1 MFKNLNEVTQ
11 MQNTQASFCKQHQL
25 PANTTLPQDPPV
37 SLLSIR
43 DFSKKAKVSV
53 AWIYDR
59 MNPESPNHD
68 PAMPERISLSGQPG
82 KPPVRVLESAVDA
95 WILSM
100 FSKRPASQTDQ
111 NASFARATTVK
122 GELA

>member
-1 MFKNLNEVTQ
+1 MSHLNRKCRDQRE
-11 MQNTQASFCKQHQL
+11 L
-25 PANTTLPQDPPV
+25 PANTHTLQNPPV
-37 SLLSIR
+37 SMLSIK
-43 DFSKKAKVSV
+43 DFSKKARVSV

-68 PAMPERISLSGQPG
+68 PEMPERISLSGRPG

-95 WILSM
+95 WILSRA
-100 FSKRPASQTDQ
+100 SKTHAARPDQSASCTY
-111 NASFARATTVK
+111 ARTIK